1 MTIQPNLLAL
11 NTQPLSLATKG
22 QAPEPAPVPEQ
33 IAPTPAK
40 PIVDGFFISPLL
52 QFDNQALAM
61 IFQVRDSVSG
71 EVQRQFPRESV
82 VENLRSNPEVRA
94 ITIPEKNDVAIEVA
108 QPEPVLVGAGNDA
121 AETAPALG
129 AAVAGAV
136 EVSAGAEV
144 SNGAPAVGGT
154 STGVAPELGPS
165 DQGVDVLV

>member
-1 MTIQPNLLAL
+1 MTIQPSLLAL

-94 ITIPEKNDVAIEVA
+94 ITIPEKNDVAIEAA

-121 AETAPALG
+121 AETAPAL
-129 AAVAGAV
+129 AGAV
-136 EVSAGAEV
+136 EVSEGAEV

>member
-1 MTIQPNLLAL
+1 MTIEPNLLAL
-11 NTQPLSLATKG
+11 NTQPLSLSTKG
-22 QAPEPAPVPEQ
+22 RAQEPAPVPEQ
-33 IAPTPAK
+33 VAPTSAK

-61 IFQVRDSVSG
+61 IFQVRDSQSG

-94 ITIPEKNDVAIEVA
+94 IAIPEKNGVAIEAA
-108 QPEPVLVGAGNDA
+108 QPEPDLVGVGNEE
-121 AETAPALG
+121 AETTPESG
-129 AAVAGAV
+129 VTGAGAG
-136 EVSAGAEV
+136 EVTARTEV

-165 DQGVDVLV
+165 SPGVDVLV

>member
-1 MTIQPNLLAL
+1 MTIQPSLLAL

-22 QAPEPAPVPEQ
+22 KAPEPAPVPEQ

-94 ITIPEKNDVAIEVA
+94 ITIPEKNDVAIEAA

-121 AETAPALG
+121 AETAPAL
-129 AAVAGAV
+129 AGAV
-136 EVSAGAEV
+136 EVSEGAEV